1 MIRACGGP
9 RPRCG
14 PFRPAQ
20 PHLAIP
26 AVILERFRP
35 LLSDRADL
43 AFLAPAVW
51 YALFACSASRSTLAL
66 PVILEAPGFNL
77 PTAPARP
84 GRELTGFDGLL
95 RIGCCSGTLRD

>member
-9 RPRCG
+9 RPRCE

-26 AVILERFRP
+26 AEILERFLP
-35 LLSDRADL
+35 LRSDLADL

-51 YALFACSASRSTLAL
+51 YALFACSASRSTLFPA
-66 PVILEAPGFNL
+66 ILEAPGFNL
-77 PTAPARP
+77 PTAPARS
-84 GRELTGFDGLL
+84 GWEVTSFDDLP
-95 RIGCCSGTLRD
+95 RIGCCSGTLRG